1 MPSEPLSGPPWTIL
15 KLLRWTANYF
25 QERIPENP
33 RMEAEILLAH
43 ALGCRRLDLYLHHDQ
58 PLEEDELTR
67 FRNLVKRRANREP
80 AAYILGYKEFWSLPM
95 QVTPEVLIPRPDT
108 ECLVETVL
116 DTLKKQPHTGQ
127 GRLLEPG
134 VGSGAVSIALAKER
148 PELNILASDL
158 NPGAVAVAKRNARRH
173 HLDRRIQFFVGH
185 WLDPLRPDTPLFDFI
200 VSNPPYI
207 PTAELDQLAPEI
219 TSHEPVRAL
228 DGGPDGMQCITALI
242 RSASVFLKPGGY
254 LVLEMGCDQKSRVEA
269 VVNGCPQYSEM
280 DFRKDYAGH
289 HRVVRLRKSEHDH
302 S

>member
-1 MPSEPLSGPPWTIL
+1 MLSEPPSGPPWTIL
-15 KLLRWTANYF
+15 KLLRWTADYF
-25 QERIPENP
+25 QERISENP

-80 AAYILGYKEFWSLPM
+80 AAYILGYKEFWSLPLI
-95 QVTPEVLIPRPDT
+95 VTPEVLIPRPDT

-116 DTLKKQPHTGQ
+116 DTLANQPHTGQ
-127 GRLLEPG
+127 GRLLELG
-134 VGSGAVSIALAKER
+134 VGSGAISIALAKER

-158 NPGAVAVAKRNARRH
+158 SPGAVAVAKHNARRY
-173 HLDRRIQFFVGH
+173 HLDRRIQFFAGH
-185 WLDPLRPDTPLFDFI
+185 WLDSMRHGTPLFDFI

-207 PTAELDQLAPEI
+207 PTAELNQLAPEI
-219 TSHEPVRAL
+219 TGHEPVRAL
-228 DGGPDGMQCITALI
+228 DGGPDGMQCIKALI

-254 LVLEMGCDQKSRVEA
+254 LVLEMGYDQKSRVEA
-269 VVNGCPQYSEM
+269 VVSGCSQYDEM

-289 HRVVRLRKSEHDH
+289 HRVVRLRKSKHDH
-302 S
+302 P